1 MLLHASGV
9 FKKTVHVLFIPQPL
23 KQPQIKL
30 RAFPWAVE
38 KYLEVLCWREKWLR
52 YFQNSAGICWFFS
65 PLVSYR

>member
-23 KQPQIKL
+23 KHPQIKW

-38 KYLEVLCWREKWLR
+38 KYLRVLCLSEKWPR
-52 YFQNSAGICWFFS
+52 YLQNSAGIDWFSS
-65 PLVSYR
+65 PLVRYR